1 MHSRLVA
8 LVVMLCF
15 VLLPTTLLAQQFN
28 LSFATFWP
36 SSDFQVEEGH
46 MKWIEE
52 VEERSDGRIK
62 INMHAGEALLG
73 AKEIYQGV
81 EDGVADIGSTCP
93 SYTSGMFPLSE
104 AFELPGYQNLSAT
117 AASMTFHEG
126 YKRIKEDLGIDEFED
141 VKVLTLWATGPGH
154 LMTRKD
160 PVTNLDELSGR
171 EIRAV
176 GGTVPPLEA
185 LGAETHA
192 MPMSESYLALDQG
205 IVDGILA
212 PTDTL
217 KGFKLAEVVDY
228 ATNTPFLYNVVFMQ
242 IMNRDTWE
250 SLPPDLQEIV
260 QEVSDEYALKYG
272 KLRTKHTLKGLE
284 YGIEEHGLEELELSQ
299 EQEEVWLERIQP
311 IVEEWIEKRKE
322 DGLPAQETVEIVK
335 ELDAKYSEEYPL
347 ESD

>member
-1 MHSRLVA
+1 MSSRFAA

-15 VLLPTTLLAQQFN
+15 VLLPTTLLAKSFN

-52 VEERSDGRIK
+52 VEKRSDGRIK

-93 SYTSGMFPLSE
+93 SYTAGMFPLTE
-104 AFELPGYQNLSAT
+104 AFELPGYKNLSAT

-126 YKRIKEDLGIDEFED
+126 YKRIKEELGIDEFED

-160 PVTNLDELSGR
+160 PVKNLDDLSGR

-176 GGTVPPLEA
+176 GGTAPPLEA

-217 KGFKLAEVVDY
+217 KGFKLAEVLDY
-228 ATNTPFLYNVVFMQ
+228 ATNTPFLYNVAFMQ

-272 KLRTKHTLKGLE
+272 KLRTEHTFKGLE
-284 YGIEEHGLEELELSQ
+284 YGIEEHDIEEIELDAQ
-299 EQEEVWLERIQP
+299 EKEVWLERIQP
-311 IVEEWIEKRKE
+311 IVQEWIEKREK
-322 DGLPAQETVEIVK
+322 DDLPAKETVEIIK
-335 ELDAKYSEEYPL
+335 ELDAEYSEEYPL
-347 ESD
+347 ESH